1 MFCIRKLSLRSMI
14 EFGSIGQGATFPQT
28 FILIANGGEIL
39 PKDLKFKG
47 YYAFTR
53 FDVTAFKNVQ
63 ALTH

>member
-1 MFCIRKLSLRSMI
+1 MI
-14 EFGSIGQGATFPQT
+14 EFGSIGQSATFPQT

-53 FDVTAFKNVQ
+53 FDVTVFQNV
-63 ALTH
+63 